1 MKSYRFVAAL
11 LVLCLLVTALGV
23 TAFAQEIP
31 AVRSGE
37 TVTFSTTKSDHV
49 VYYSFTPQTSGTY
62 VLYDLSDC
70 ALQAWLSV
78 HTCGPSDAAFDQ
90 RAVAKGLNQVIF
102 QADAG
107 VTYWLKLDC
116 AWVGGSAL
124 SNSFKLTT
132 ASAAQ
137 QISIGHGTLSSGY
150 VGSEGTL
157 YLKYAPMGAAA
168 QINWSTSD
176 SRVVA
181 VEGDANGARFRLTG
195 PGSAVITASTPD
207 GLTAQYEVTAQ
218 EVLDIAVGG
227 SLTVT
232 MQDAGGSYVTNEK
245 VIRFTPQT
253 SGSYALSVS
262 YDESLD
268 VWHGLEMSVSTGSG
282 YAQGNKTLRIEAEA
296 GKTYLVDVEFW
307 GMYDQDVVYT
317 FQLQPCVAAT
327 GIQLVPKADVGYV
340 GTSVTIGVEWEPEN
354 SFADTVTWS
363 VSDASVAKVVSSD
376 NSGAKLQLLSA
387 GKVTV
392 TATTA
397 GGLSDSVEIT
407 ACKHPGTIQLIQ
419 GDNPSLRLLGNDY
432 FKCSFQAPVT
442 GYYRFSAD
450 SSLLKIQMDAQTVVR
465 DGEKLYYLEEGTT
478 YTGGIDNL
486 SEAVIDSVITVALV
500 EVPTPA
506 AIKITKLP
514 EQTEFLPGVLDDIWI
529 YDLLEGMEM
538 EVSWSDGR
546 TTTWAFDEDDTNHEG
561 YEIRWEL
568 RSAGSD
574 QKELVMKL
582 ADVSTSCIL
591 TIKNLNVV
599 RMELLDSDALEIV
612 ENSCGY
618 YDEHVKSWIYSDYLL
633 GVQKLLITFDD
644 GSTVTARPGQTV
656 YGKRVLC
663 EQDQYDDPWV
673 KGGDNTVTYSYG
685 RLSIQENV
693 EIIDSPVRRIQ
704 FITKPKSSFTIGDR
718 KFFVNYGDGTYYF
731 SPVSLKDYLDG
742 LSFKIYYKD
751 NTYKIVNA
759 EDIEWIK
766 VSGVRYPF
774 VDGYPLGLLGGL
786 MMSYDPI
793 TGPCTGEGMVEYM
806 GASLTYTIEL
816 VDDIPVTDDIGIEL
830 PASVL
835 LLAVLAMAAVVTNK
849 KKLF

>member
-1 MKSYRFVAAL
+1 MKSYRFVAVL
-11 LVLCLLVTALGV
+11 LVLCLLVTALSV

-31 AVRSGE
+31 VIQSGE
-37 TVTFSTTKSDHV
+37 TVTFSTTKSNHI

-70 ALQAWLSV
+70 AFQAWLSV
-78 HTCGPSDAAFDQ
+78 HTCAPSDAAFDQ
-90 RAVAKGLNQVIF
+90 RAVAKGLNQVVF

-116 AWVGGSAL
+116 AWVGGSQL
-124 SNSFKLTT
+124 SNSFKLST
-132 ASAAQ
+132 ASTVQ
-137 QISIGHGTLSSGY
+137 NISIGHSSLSSNH
-150 VGSEGTL
+150 VGTEGKL
-157 YLKYAPMGAAA
+157 YLKYSPMGSAA

-176 SRVVA
+176 SRVAV
-181 VEGDANGARFRLTG
+181 VEGDANGAKFRLTG
-195 PGSAVITASTPD
+195 PGSAVITASTSD
-207 GLTAQYEVTAQ
+207 GLTTQYEVTSQ
-218 EVLDIAVGG
+218 EILDIAVGG
-227 SLTVT
+227 TLAVT

-245 VIRFTPQT
+245 TIRFTPET

-268 VWHGLEMSVSTGSG
+268 VWHGLEMSVNTGSG
-282 YAQGNKTLRIEAEA
+282 YVQGNKTLRIDAEA
-296 GKTYLVDVEFW
+296 GKTYLVNVEFW
-307 GMYDQDVVYT
+307 GMYDQNVVYH
-317 FQLQPCVAAT
+317 FNLQPCVAAT
-327 GIQLVPKADVGYV
+327 GIQLVPNANVGYV
-340 GTSVTIGVEWEPEN
+340 GTSVTVGVEWEPDN
-354 SFADTVTWS
+354 SFGDTVSWS
-363 VSDASVAKVVSSD
+363 ISDGTVAKLVSSD
-376 NSGAKLQLLSA
+376 NTAAKLQLLSA

-407 ACKHPGTIQLIQ
+407 ICKHPGTIQLIQ
-419 GDNPSLRLLGNDY
+419 GDNPALQLLGNDY

-442 GYYRFSAD
+442 GYYRFCAD
-450 SSLLKIQMDAQTVVR
+450 SNLLKIQMDAQTVIR
-465 DGEKLYYLEEGTT
+465 DGEKLYYLGEGNT

-486 SEAVIDSVITVALV
+486 SDDVVESVITVELV
-500 EVPTPA
+500 EVPTPT

-538 EVSWSDGR
+538 EVTWSDGR
-546 TTTWAFDEDDTNHEG
+546 TTIWAFDEDDTSHEG

-568 RSAGSD
+568 RSAGSN

-582 ADVSTSCIL
+582 ADVSAACKL
-591 TIKNLNVV
+591 TVKNLNVV

-618 YDEHVKSWIYSDYLL
+618 YDEHVKHWIYSDYLL

-656 YGKRVLC
+656 YGKRVIF
-663 EQDQYDDPWV
+663 EQNQYDNPWV

-685 RLSIQENV
+685 RLTIQESV
-693 EIIDSPVRRIQ
+693 KIIDSPVLRIQ
-704 FITKPKSSFTIGDR
+704 FITKPKSTFTIGDR

-731 SPVSLKDYLDG
+731 SPDSLKDYLDG
-742 LSFKIYYKD
+742 LSFRIFYKD
-751 NTYKIVNA
+751 NTYKIVRS

-816 VDDIPVTDDIGIEL
+816 VDDVPVTDDISIET
-830 PASVL
+830 PVNVL
-835 LLAVLAMAAVVTNK
+835 LFAVLAMAAVVTCK
-849 KKLF
+849 KKFF